1 MTFSFGFQL
10 DDDNQGVTTNTT
22 TIDTNVDE
30 SLHPWTDIKVEDLIS
45 QLPPLLSYSSVDI
58 PHSSITPIARRDL
71 FDARFQLIDA
81 DEDQAIISG
90 DSDLIPGKY
99 EGGLKTWEC
108 SVDLVQ
114 HLHQCQYDFREK
126 KLLEIGC
133 GTSLPSLYAYRSM
146 LEQSGQKNAVIHFQ
160 DYNLQTIQ
168 LVTFP
173 NIFLTWY
180 ITQFNKGPEGEIEIN
195 ETIIE
200 QFKQHLRDV
209 NIELR
214 FSYGAWKAINE
225 HYDYIFTSET
235 VYRTA
240 SIPTLVELIESS
252 THKDTITLI
261 ASKSVYFGVGGGV
274 REFSDYVTSKGH
286 SVDPAWSS
294 KGSGVVRHILSF
306 KL

>member
-1 MTFSFGFQL
+1 
-10 DDDNQGVTTNTT
+10 
-22 TIDTNVDE
+22 
-30 SLHPWTDIKVEDLIS
+30 
-45 QLPPLLSYSSVDI
+45 
-58 PHSSITPIARRDL
+58 
-71 FDARFQLIDA
+71 
-81 DEDQAIISG
+81 
-90 DSDLIPGKY
+90 
-99 EGGLKTWEC
+99 
-108 SVDLVQ
+108 
-114 HLHQCQYDFREK
+114 
-126 KLLEIGC
+126 
-133 GTSLPSLYAYRSM
+133 M
-146 LEQSGQKNAVIHFQ
+146 LEQSGPKNAVIHFQ
-160 DYNLQTIQ
+160 DYNLQTLQ

-180 ITQFNKGPEGEIEIN
+180 ITQFNKGPEGEIELN

-294 KGSGVVRHILSF
+294 KGSGVVRHILRF
-306 KL
+306 NL